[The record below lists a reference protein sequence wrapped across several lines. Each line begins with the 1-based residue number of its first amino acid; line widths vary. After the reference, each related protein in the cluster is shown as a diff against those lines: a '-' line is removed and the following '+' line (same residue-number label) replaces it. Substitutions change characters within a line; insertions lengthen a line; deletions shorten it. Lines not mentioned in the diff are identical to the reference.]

1 MVALG
6 ATLLLAAAVYH
17 LADALQT
24 LCVFVLRCY
33 RVTVAPLIL
42 YCTLL
47 WGVGLGG
54 SYLLAYRGI
63 GPWPAMQS
71 PLAFWLMSALALALT
86 ALPVPRAAVADGQAT
101 ALSAAAPG
109 RSARR
114 PGTRARSAS
123 PCPPCFRCAVRRRA
137 AARRA

>member
-1 MVALG
+1 V
-6 ATLLLAAAVYH
+6 
-17 LADALQT
+17 QT

-33 RVTVAPLIL
+33 RVTVMPLVL

-71 PLAFWLMSALALALT
+71 PLAFWLMSALALAL
-86 ALPVPRAAVADGQAT
+86 
-101 ALSAAAPG
+101 AAALLLALLW
-109 RSARR
+109 S
-114 PGTRARSAS
+114 TLK
-123 PCPPCFRCAVRRRA
+123 RRR
-137 AARRA
+137 